1 VVRRRKSGK
10 DIDGCESIVGIVI
23 GVIVV
28 TFCVFT
34 TDGSKMGGTR
44 QRRATSTVEKR
55 LRSYLHVIVFETT

>member
-28 TFCVFT
+28 TFGVLT
-34 TDGSKMGGTR
+34 TDESKMGGTR
-44 QRRATSTVEKR
+44 
-55 LRSYLHVIVFETT
+55 